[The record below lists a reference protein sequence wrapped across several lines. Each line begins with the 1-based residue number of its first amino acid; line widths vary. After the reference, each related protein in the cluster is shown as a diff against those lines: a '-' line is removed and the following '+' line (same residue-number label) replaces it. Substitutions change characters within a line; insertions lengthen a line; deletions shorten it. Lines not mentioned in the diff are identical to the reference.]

1 MRLVSRPIICER
13 VRSQVSTLLDAEV
26 SELDRRLVA
35 AHLSRCAE
43 CRAFDQSVRA
53 FTEELRAAPLESPSL
68 PVVIPGSRPRRRLSF
83 ATAEFGAAAM
93 VLIGVLGVLTQFGTA
108 PDSHGINSGVANA
121 NLFNTAWSPELELA
135 QLETTVPTGPT
146 TDEPGPLD
154 AI

>member
-1 MRLVSRPIICER
+1 MKLLSRPIICER

-43 CRAFDQSVRA
+43 CRAFDESVRA
-53 FTEELRAAPLESPSL
+53 FTEELRAAPLESPCL
-68 PVVIPGSRPRRRLSF
+68 PLVVPGSRPRRRLSF

-93 VLIGVLGVLTQFGTA
+93 VLIGVLGVLSQFGTA
-108 PDSHGINSGVANA
+108 PDSHGTNNGVATA

-135 QLETTVPTGPT
+135 QLDSTVPTGR
-146 TDEPGPLD
+146 TDEPGPLS
-154 AI
+154 AL